1 MKGHKPLS
9 VYALFNR
16 EVIDKKGGFMNN
28 FYKMIAILLVLNNYI
43 REQSDIQYE
52 NLYNI
57 KKLPHKN
64 KSELVEVKLPFI
76 LSENII
82 HIPLL
87 ENLMLPVRESDISNI
102 TVDISEVSISIKN
115 SKSFKDITILVEGVL
130 KTDIE
135 YYSSENGSLKNQVIY
150 HDLSSLVDVELLE
163 EFKNLSNIKIEL
175 LGKAL
180 DRSIEVREK
189 NQYNKAYCE
198 IEIALWGKLYI
209 SVMEERYTK
218 ITV

>member
-209 SVMEERYTK
+209 SVMEEIYTK

>member
-1 MKGHKPLS
+1 
-9 VYALFNR
+9 
-16 EVIDKKGGFMNN
+16 MNN

-43 REQSDIQYE
+43 REQGDIQYE
-52 NLYNI
+52 NLHNT
-57 KKLPHKN
+57 KELPHKN
-64 KSELVEVKLPFI
+64 KSEVIEVKLPFI

-87 ENLMLPVRESDISNI
+87 ENLMLPVKESDISNI

-150 HDLSSLVDVELLE
+150 HDISSLVDVELLE
-163 EFKNLSNIKIEL
+163 EFKNLSNIRIEL

-189 NQYNKAYCE
+189 NQDNKAYCE